1 MYNVMY
7 IDVHVY
13 AHVHL
18 HMLIL
23 YAGSLSSKV
32 QRSSSHQSAMV
43 HEYGANNCYALHETE
58 AKRKSKS
65 VIFTFQGIGLFFL
78 HCYFYQG
85 MDSGWDGHAFGVRI
99 I

>member
-23 YAGSLSSKV
+23 YAGSLSSQV

-65 VIFTFQGIGLFFL
+65 VIFHISGSWLGFFFCFL
-78 HCYFYQG
+78 L
-85 MDSGWDGHAFGVRI
+85 SGDG
-99 I
+99 